1 MPARATATA
10 GVSETEASELYR
22 RDPFTWA
29 QRQAAAMRRRNYDA
43 IDWEN
48 VIEEIEDVA
57 RAEER
62 QWTRNCARAIENL
75 LTVEH
80 DPTPTASTLAHWR
93 MEIRNFRREMADAI
107 KDNPGLQRRYDEMLA
122 KAWKRGRA
130 LARDQLTEYSMAAV
144 AGGEISE
151 KAQYRLWNRKL
162 PAENPYELADVTAFD
177 PRRDREPSSDLW
189 PASVARVLNTQLGT
203 DYPIRC
209 AHARGRAEG
218 WSR

>member
-1 MPARATATA
+1 MPARATVTT

-29 QRQAAAMRRRNYDA
+29 QRQAAAMRRRDYDA

-75 LTVEH
+75 LTMEH

-93 MEIRNFRREMADAI
+93 MEIRNFRREMADTI
-107 KDNPGLQRRYDEMLA
+107 RDNPGLQRRYDEMLA

-130 LARDQLTEYSMAAV
+130 LARDQLTEYSLAAV
-144 AGGEISE
+144 AGARS
-151 KAQYRLWNRKL
+151 RK
-162 PAENPYELADVTAFD
+162 
-177 PRRDREPSSDLW
+177 RPSTVSGTGSCPQRIPTNW
-189 PASVARVLNTQLGT
+189 PT
-203 DYPIRC
+203 
-209 AHARGRAEG
+209 
-218 WSR
+218 